1 MKVKS
6 RNMIEVALQIVFL
19 LCLILQITQW
29 FVSLIDYLF
38 GFIAIAILVLFIL
51 QAMSKGKKSNQLYV
65 AFLPII
71 EIALFFGTTVLA
83 HRIDALLFPESISI
97 GSCILLYFTLIVLLL
112 LACIAIPTYFKA
124 NKLGIVEDQ
133 PATSNIPHVGNADEL
148 RKLKSLLD
156 CGAITEEEFQAK
168 RAELLK

>member
-1 MKVKS
+1 MNVKS
-6 RNMIEVALQIVFL
+6 RNVIEVALQIVFL
-19 LCLILQITQW
+19 LCLILQITRW
-29 FVSLIDYLF
+29 SVSLIDYLF

-65 AFLPII
+65 AFLPIV
-71 EIALFFGTTVLA
+71 EIALFLGTAVFG
-83 HRIDALLFPESISI
+83 HRIDALFVTKTASI
-97 GSCILLYFTLIVLLL
+97 GSCILLFVTLAVLLL

-156 CGAITEEEFQAK
+156 CGAITEEEFQEK
-168 RAELLK
+168 KAELLK

>member
-6 RNMIEVALQIVFL
+6 RNMIEVVLQIVFL
-19 LCLILQITQW
+19 LCLFLQFTRW
-29 FVSLIDYLF
+29 GSSFVDIVF
-38 GFIAIAILVLFIL
+38 GFVALAILALFAM

-124 NKLGIVEDQ
+124 NKLGIIEDQ
-133 PATSNIPHVGNADEL
+133 PTANNIPRAGNADEIK
-148 RKLKSLLD
+148 KLKSLLD

-168 RAELLK
+168 KAELLK

>member
-6 RNMIEVALQIVFL
+6 RNMIEVVLQIVFL
-19 LCLILQITQW
+19 LCLFLQFTRW
-29 FVSLIDYLF
+29 GSSFVDIVF
-38 GFIAIAILVLFIL
+38 GFVALAILALFAM

-71 EIALFFGTTVLA
+71 EIALFFGTAVLA
-83 HRIDALLFPESISI
+83 HRIDALFFPESISI

-124 NKLGIVEDQ
+124 NKLGIIEDQ
-133 PATSNIPHVGNADEL
+133 PTANNIPRAGNADEL
-148 RKLKSLLD
+148 KQLKSLLD

>member
-6 RNMIEVALQIVFL
+6 RNIIEVVLQIVFL
-19 LCLILQITQW
+19 LCLFLQFTRW
-29 FVSLIDYLF
+29 GSSFVDIIF
-38 GFIAIAILVLFIL
+38 GFVALAILALFAI

-65 AFLPII
+65 AFLPAI
-71 EIALFFGTTVLA
+71 EIALFLGIAVLK
-83 HRIDALLFPESISI
+83 HRIDALFFPETISI
-97 GSCILLYFTLIVLLL
+97 GSCILLYFTLAVLLL

-133 PATSNIPHVGNADEL
+133 PATSNVTHVGNADEIK
-148 RKLKSLLD
+148 KLKSLLD

-168 RAELLK
+168 KAELLK

>member
-6 RNMIEVALQIVFL
+6 RNMIEVVLQIVFL

-71 EIALFFGTTVLA
+71 EIALFLGTAVLG
-83 HRIDALLFPESISI
+83 HRIDALFFPESISI

-133 PATSNIPHVGNADEL
+133 PATSNVTHVGNADEIK
-148 RKLKSLLD
+148 KLKSLLD

-168 RAELLK
+168 KAELLK